1 MNILFPHKVNL
12 HFKRCANLNCD
23 LEDCTHLK
31 KSNRCNSL
39 LIFVHWRFLEDRSEE
54 VSLLFPTRSG
64 LLVHYRFLLYSLQ
77 ACMKQWV
84 KLLIFFAFETD
95 TSCPWRFY
103 QTIRNEEVR
112 SLFPTRSEFTLPND
126 KWVHWR
132 FLAWSCDCN
141 CLSFLLLKQILSV
154 LEGSRQE
161 RNKLIYSFEQRWI
174 WKGDLNSKCNLE
186 DYTDSQKLYMTN
198 ICALN

>member
-12 HFKRCANLNCD
+12 HSKRWANLNCD

-31 KSNRCNSL
+31 KSNRCHSL

-132 FLAWSCDCN
+132 FLKDRSRSVKLW
-141 CLSFLLLKQILSV
+141 LQLLLFVPLKQILPV
-154 LEGSRQE
+154 LEGSTERQE
-161 RNKLIYSFEQRWI
+161 RKKWVYS
-174 WKGDLNSKCNLE
+174 S
-186 DYTDSQKLYMTN
+186 
-198 ICALN
+198 